1 VLHTAAYR
9 LMLAVRDAIPRK
21 RDLTNAEFATLRLR
35 LITSAV
41 ACPEADL
48 FPSMPGALSPCGP

>member
-1 VLHTAAYR
+1 
-9 LMLAVRDAIPRK
+9 MLAVRDANPRK